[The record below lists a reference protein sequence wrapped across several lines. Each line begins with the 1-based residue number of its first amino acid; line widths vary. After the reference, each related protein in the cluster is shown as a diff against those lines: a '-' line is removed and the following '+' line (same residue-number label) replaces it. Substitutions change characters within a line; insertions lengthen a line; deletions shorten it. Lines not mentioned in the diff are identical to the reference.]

1 MSRLLNKIAI
11 ITGGASGQGA
21 AEAELFAKEGAKVVI
36 ADVQIELM
44 EETAA
49 KINALYPDSVTPM
62 YLNVTDLD
70 NWNQVVQDTVEIYG
84 TIDVLVNNAGISGNL
99 GVPVED
105 IAQDDWNRVLD
116 INLNGN
122 FLGIKAVTPI
132 MKEKRSGSIINISSI
147 AGLVG
152 GQAGAHYTASKGASR
167 LLTKTV
173 AVELAPFGIRVNS
186 IHPGGVATPMIEAVM
201 NEDMKEQVAK
211 TIPAGYIADPIEIAY
226 PVLFLASDESSYMY
240 GSEVV
245 VDGGMVAI

>member
-1 MSRLLNKIAI
+1 MSRLLNKVAI

-36 ADVQIELM
+36 ADVQTELM
-44 EETAA
+44 EETAS
-49 KINALYPDSVTPM
+49 KINALYPESVTSM

-70 NWNQVVQDTVEIYG
+70 NWNQVVEDTVNKYG
-84 TIDVLVNNAGISGNL
+84 TIDVLVNNAGISGSL
-99 GVPVED
+99 GVLVED
-105 IAQDDWNRVLD
+105 ITQDDWNRVLD

-132 MKEKRSGSIINISSI
+132 MKGKRSGSIINISSV
-147 AGLVG
+147 AGIVG

-173 AVELAPFGIRVNS
+173 AIELAPFGIRVNS
-186 IHPGGVATPMIEAVM
+186 IHPGGVATPMLEAVM
-201 NEDMKEQVAK
+201 NDDIKEQVTK
-211 TIPAGYIADPIEIAY
+211 NIPAGYIADPIEIAY